1 MRLKI
6 RILPLALATVGVLLV
21 AKVATLWLEVD
32 AAPEQDMIA
41 VAEALS
47 GIETAAGAEKESEK
61 GEAAAGKAED
71 GEEKSEKKSASKKK
85 AKPGEK
91 DVEKEH
97 ASVSDDETHG
107 KTESKKAKDKG
118 EGADHNTSIGLD
130 DENFDPMMLTRAEI
144 ELLQGLSARRAEL
157 ERREREF
164 SVREHALIAAEKKLD
179 EKIAALGEVKKTVEG
194 LLTAHN
200 KQEDERIKSLVKIYE
215 AMKPKDAARILEGL
229 DPPTLL
235 AVIERMKES
244 KTALVLALLNPDRAK
259 QITEELVARNKLP
272 EPGESKAAASEET
285 DDAGGN

>member
-6 RILPLALATVGVLLV
+6 RLLPLALAAVGVLLV
-21 AKVATLWLEVD
+21 AKVATLWLDVE
-32 AAPEQDMIA
+32 AAPDGDMLA
-41 VAEALS
+41 SAEALA
-47 GIETAAGAEKESEK
+47 GIEPASGSEAKGDGDAASKSGSH
-61 GEAAAGKAED
+61 GD
-71 GEEKSEKKSASKKK
+71 EEKAEKKSASKKK
-85 AKPGEK
+85 AKASGK
-91 DVEKEH
+91 DEEKEH
-97 ASVSDDETHG
+97 ASVSADDAHG
-107 KTESKKAKDKG
+107 KTEAKEDKEKG

-164 SVREHALIAAEKKLD
+164 AVREQALIAAEKKLD

-194 LLTAHN
+194 LLTTHS

-215 AMKPKDAARILEGL
+215 SMKPKDAARILEGL

-272 EPGESKAAASEET
+272 EPGATKAQAGEE
-285 DDAGGN
+285 AGATSSN